1 MSHYE
6 VILYNAAGEEI
17 QRERFE
23 VEQQARN
30 FFFASQ
36 WSDCGAAAGEMLIVT
51 EYPGGSFS
59 SCLSLEMWEPVDNET
74 LVARYLQKHMRKGG

>member
-23 VEQQARN
+23 AQQQAKD

-36 WSDCGAAAGEMLIVT
+36 WSDCGAAAGELLLVT
-51 EYPGGSFS
+51 EYKGGSFS
-59 SCLSLEMWEPVDNET
+59 KYLALEMWAPVENEE
-74 LVARYLQKHMRKGG
+74 LVTRYLQTHSRKGG